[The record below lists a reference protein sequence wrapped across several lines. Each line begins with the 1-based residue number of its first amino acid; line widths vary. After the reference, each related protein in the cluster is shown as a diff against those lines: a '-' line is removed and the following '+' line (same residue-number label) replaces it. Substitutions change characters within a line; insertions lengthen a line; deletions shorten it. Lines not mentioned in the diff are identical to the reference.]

1 MSFDFGGGPVD
12 VYGGKVPLKQIRWKH
27 LSYIMQG
34 SMSVLN
40 PVRRVRTAFYD
51 FAFRHMGLD
60 RPAFWTAV
68 RTHLSRLGLDPA
80 VLDAYP
86 HQLSGG
92 MRQRVTIALATVYVY
107 GAREFTE
114 TLLAQPV
121 RRRALFS
128 GLYLGLSLPFAGAF
142 AAGVGLPLAMRGFGD
157 ADTRAAALTLLVTGT
172 LLTLCFTAIA
182 CCVAF
187 IVEDRLR
194 GLSTALAVWLV
205 LGVLYDGVVLTIVAA
220 FSDRPLEPALLALT
234 FANPIDLARV
244 LLLLRLDVAALMGYT
259 GAAFERFFAGAAGT
273 AVAFGAL
280 AFWIATPALAAA
292 RRFSRKDF

>member
-1 MSFDFGGGPVD
+1 MTVVGKLVRIYARD
-12 VYGGKVPLKQIRWKH
+12 VIRSRWIAIYAACVFLLAEGLLRFSGSDSKALLALGSVALILVPL
-27 LSYIMQG
+27 
-34 SMSVLN
+34 
-40 PVRRVRTAFYD
+40 
-51 FAFRHMGLD
+51 
-60 RPAFWTAV
+60 
-68 RTHLSRLGLDPA
+68 
-80 VLDAYP
+80 
-86 HQLSGG
+86 
-92 MRQRVTIALATVYVY
+92 VTISLATVYVY

-121 RRRALFS
+121 RRRALFA
-128 GLYLGLSLPFAGAF
+128 GLYLGLALPFAGAF
-142 AAGVGLPLAMRGFGD
+142 AAGVGLPLAARGFGD
-157 ADTRAAALTLLVTGT
+157 DATRAAALTLLAAGT

-182 CCVAF
+182 CCVAL

-194 GLSTALAVWLV
+194 GLSVALAVWLV

-259 GAAFERFFAGAAGT
+259 GAAFERFFAGAAGV

-280 AFWIATPALAAA
+280 AFWIVVPTLAAA
-292 RRFSRKDF
+292 RRFGRKDF